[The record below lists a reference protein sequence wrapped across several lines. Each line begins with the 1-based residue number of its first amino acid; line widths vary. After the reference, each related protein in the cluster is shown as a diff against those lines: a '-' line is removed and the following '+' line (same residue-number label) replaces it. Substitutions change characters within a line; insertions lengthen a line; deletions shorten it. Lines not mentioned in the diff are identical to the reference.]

1 MLLDHSRG
9 LRGVFETADDGLVT
23 VQIGLYGFRHDLRA
37 RGENQAS
44 RQDWTLTD
52 ELPEPGK
59 HCYPPL
65 CTTSDW
71 VHIFLTKKSSI
82 SVLHPQRALRVEPQG
97 PSSASS
103 GQALRSAFF
112 QSARRDLAVPGLD
125 TAGPSGV
132 PFDYMLRALR
142 AEPQGEQAL
151 RPLDWAQGPSS
162 RTSGRA
168 GPSTICSG
176 PFEQNLRASRPSGC
190 VSTRLG

>member
-9 LRGVFETADDGLVT
+9 LRGVFETADDGQVT
-23 VQIGLYGFRHDLRA
+23 VQIGLYGFRHGLRA

-65 CTTSDW
+65 CTTSNW

-97 PSSASS
+97 
-103 GQALRSAFF
+103 
-112 QSARRDLAVPGLD
+112 
-125 TAGPSGV
+125 
-132 PFDYMLRALR
+132 
-142 AEPQGEQAL
+142 EQAL
-151 RPLDWAQGPSS
+151 RVRPQGRPFDQPISS
-162 RTSGRA
+162 PRGEILLSQALTRLVPQA
-168 GPSTICSG
+168 YPSTICSG
-176 PFEQNLRASRPSGC
+176 PFEQNLRASRPFDYMLRAGPQGACRPASGEESDA
-190 VSTRLG
+190 VVK

>member
-1 MLLDHSRG
+1 LETFGRSCNFRASLASRRVWLLLDHSRG

-23 VQIGLYGFRHDLRA
+23 VQIGLYGFRHGLRA

-97 PSSASS
+97 E
-103 GQALRSAFF
+103 QALRSAFF
-112 QSARRDLAVPGLD
+112 QSAALTRLVP
-125 TAGPSGV
+125 
-132 PFDYMLRALR
+132 
-142 AEPQGEQAL
+142 QAY
-151 RPLDWAQGPSS
+151 
-162 RTSGRA
+162 
-168 GPSTICSG
+168 PSTICSG
-176 PFEQNLRASRPSGC
+176 PFELNLRASRPFDS
-190 VSTRLG
+190 STGLRAGPRGAGVARLR